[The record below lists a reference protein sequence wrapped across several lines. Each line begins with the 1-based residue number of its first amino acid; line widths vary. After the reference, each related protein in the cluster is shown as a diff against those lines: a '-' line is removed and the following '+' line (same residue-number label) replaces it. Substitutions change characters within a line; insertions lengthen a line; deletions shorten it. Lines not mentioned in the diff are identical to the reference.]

1 MTLIIIAISMSAF
14 NESLMDVLLE
24 FLLSVL
30 FVGRFDLVM
39 KSAPFEKMHF
49 SLMSELCK
57 PGLVWYLKLAYSW
70 EKQVSPN

>member
-1 MTLIIIAISMSAF
+1 MSAF
-14 NESLMDVLLE
+14 NERLMDVFLLV

-30 FVGRFDLVM
+30 FVGRFDLLM

-57 PGLVWYLKLAYSW
+57 PGLVQYLKMAYSW
-70 EKQVSPN
+70 EKEVIS

>member
-1 MTLIIIAISMSAF
+1 MSAF
-14 NESLMDVLLE
+14 NERLMDVFLLV

-30 FVGRFDLVM
+30 FVGRFDLLM

-57 PGLVWYLKLAYSW
+57 PGLVRYLKMAYSW
-70 EKQVSPN
+70 ENEVIS